1 MQTID
6 NTELHNTIVQK
17 AFEAA
22 HYVLTDEQKAKL
34 FRNKIDRAQAE
45 LEARKDC
52 PIATRSGLYSKWS
65 R

>member
-22 HYVLTDEQKAKL
+22 HYVLTEEQKQKL
-34 FRNKIDRAQAE
+34 FRNKINRAQAE
-45 LEARKDC
+45 LESRKSD
-52 PIATRSGLYSKWS
+52 PTRSWLYSKWHE
-65 R
+65 

>member
-34 FRNKIDRAQAE
+34 FRNKINRAQAE
-45 LEARKDC
+45 LDARKDC
-52 PIATRSGLYSKWS
+52 PVATRSGLYATYW